1 MKRIPT
7 WLMCL
12 CLALWLGF
20 ILKYQRDD
28 IMKMEHWLELV
39 GIEFI
44 VQLIYNRLTEKTNGD
59 ITRNA
64 Q

>member
-7 WLMCL
+7 WVL
-12 CLALWLGF
+12 CMIIVFIISF
-20 ILKYQRDD
+20 ILIYQRED
-28 IMKMEHWLELV
+28 IMKMEHWLELI
-39 GIEFI
+39 GLEFVI
-44 VQLIYNRLTEKTNGD
+44 QLLYNRLTEKTNGN

>member
-7 WLMCL
+7 WVL
-12 CLALWLGF
+12 CAILGISLAY

>member
-7 WLMCL
+7 WVL
-12 CLALWLGF
+12 CMITVFIISF
-20 ILKYQRDD
+20 ILIYQRED
-28 IMKMEHWLELV
+28 IMKMEHWLELI
-39 GIEFI
+39 GLEFVI
-44 VQLIYNRLTEKTNGD
+44 QLLYNRLTEKTNGN